1 MKEPKI
7 GVVLGS
13 GGIKPVAALALF
25 EFLWKEG
32 IPFEL
37 MAGCSG
43 GGLLAATV
51 GMGFSTR
58 DIRGLYDEFFRRKPF
73 SSVDYRTVLGI
84 ANAPFGRFG
93 PSRGLIKSDKLHG
106 FYRDVFGDARIEDL
120 RPVTL
125 FQATDIQSG
134 KGVVLDRGNVADAV
148 YASSA
153 MYPLVPPIRLNGR
166 WLVDGAF
173 TSPLPVMEA
182 VRRGMDVIVAMV
194 FDELNVQ
201 DPGRFRDGFL
211 NIISTFTRS
220 LIQNQLSLS
229 IDLHHYEIVV
239 VHLAFEEPVGLYEDS
254 KVDAVLEAG
263 RRAVGGKEKEIRC
276 ALDNFRDCNTR

>member
-1 MKEPKI
+1 MNEPKI

-13 GGIKPVAALALF
+13 GGIKPIAALALF
-25 EFLWKEG
+25 DFFRREN

-43 GGLLAATV
+43 GSLLAATV
-51 GMGFSTR
+51 GMGLSAGE
-58 DIRGLYDEFFRRKPF
+58 IRGLYDEFYRRKPF

-84 ANAPFGRFG
+84 ANAPLGRFG
-93 PSRGLIKSDKLHG
+93 LRKGLIKSDKLHG
-106 FYRDVFGDARIEDL
+106 FYRDVFGDTRVEEL
-120 RPVTL
+120 RPATL
-125 FQATDIQSG
+125 FQATDIQNG
-134 KGVVLDRGNVADAV
+134 KGVVLDRGKVADAV

-153 MYPLVPPIRLNGR
+153 MYPLVPPIRLDDR

-182 VRRGMDVIVAMV
+182 VRRGMDLIVAMV
-194 FDELNVQ
+194 FDELNV
-201 DPGRFRDGFL
+201 PEPSRFREGFF

-220 LIQNQLSLS
+220 LTQNQISLS

-239 VHLAFEEPVGLYEDS
+239 VRLAFEEPVGLYEVN
-254 KVDAVLEAG
+254 KVDAILEAG
-263 RRAVGGKEKEIRC
+263 RRAVGAKEEEIRC
-276 ALDNFRDCNTR
+276 ALDNFRGGNAC